1 MQPLSHRILSFMPA
15 VICVLLVLLCAVQ
28 MSGGSVTYTPN
39 VVWLMTLVMAAFYP
53 PAWGPLLAFFMGML
67 QDVLF
72 ATPLGSQALLALLL
86 AHLTRV
92 QATRQQTQRFRLRWL
107 EAAGVLVVWHGL
119 LWLLMEMVSEHGASL
134 RHLLRAGLIN
144 ALWYPVFYFTLTRA
158 FAALPN
164 AK

>member
-1 MQPLSHRILSFMPA
+1 MPA
-15 VICVLLVLLCAVQ
+15 ALCGLLLLLSAVQ
-28 MSGGSVTYTPN
+28 IPGGALSYTPN
-39 VVWLMTLVMAAFYP
+39 VAWLMTLVMVAFYP
-53 PAWGPLLAFFMGML
+53 VAWSPPLAFGMGLL

-86 AHLTRV
+86 AHLTSV
-92 QATRQQTQRFRLRWL
+92 QAARQQTQRFRLRWL

-119 LWLLMEMVSEHGASL
+119 LWLVMQAVLEHGASL

-144 ALWYPVFYFTLTRA
+144 ALWYPVFYFILTRL
-158 FAALPN
+158 FAALPS